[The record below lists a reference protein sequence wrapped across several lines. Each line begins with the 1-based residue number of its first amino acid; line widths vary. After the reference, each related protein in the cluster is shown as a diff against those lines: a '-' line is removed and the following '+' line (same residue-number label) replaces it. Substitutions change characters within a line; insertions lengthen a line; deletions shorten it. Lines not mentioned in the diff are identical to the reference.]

1 MFVMGGGLVRDARLL
16 GLLGGCRDN
25 ALEALIVS
33 TGRHIPFDGQPNFR
47 DLGGYET
54 VDGRTVRY
62 GQVYR
67 SGTLA
72 ALSDADVSLLGELH
86 VRTVV
91 NLLTDDDRE
100 KYGEDRLPEGVGS
113 VLLPID
119 SAEATKLANRANA
132 ALHSGDFALLPPGLN
147 RDIHRLL
154 IHDGA
159 NRYRRLLE
167 IAAQPEQRALV
178 FHCSHGVHRTGTG
191 AAILLRLLGVPWET
205 VRGDYLLS
213 NTYRREEVR
222 HQLEQLRMLGAQS
235 QGVPA
240 EEVDMTNAEA
250 FMRQDGSYIDA
261 SRDEIVSQFGSFER
275 YADEMLGYDAS
286 AISDLRA
293 SLLE

>member
-1 MFVMGGGLVRDARLL
+1 LEGLVVNSD
-16 GLLGGCRDN
+16 
-25 ALEALIVS
+25 
-33 TGRHIPFDGQPNFR
+33 RHVPLDGQPNFR

-72 ALSDADVSLLGELH
+72 ALSDADVSLLDQLH

-91 NLLTDDDRE
+91 NLLTDDDRK
-100 KYGEDRLPEGVGS
+100 KYGEDRLPQSVSS

-119 SAEATKLANRANA
+119 STEATELANRANA
-132 ALHSGDFALLPPGLN
+132 ALRSGDFALLPPSLN
-147 RDIHRLL
+147 PDIHRLL

-191 AAILLRLLGVPWET
+191 AAILLTLLGVPWET
-205 VRGDYLLS
+205 VRTDYLLS
-213 NTYRREEVR
+213 NTYRQEEVR
-222 HQLEQLRMLGAQS
+222 HHLDRLRVLAAQS
-235 QGVPA
+235 QRVPA
-240 EEVDMTNAEA
+240 EEIDMTNANA
-250 FMRQDGSYIDA
+250 FMTQDGSYIDA
-261 SRDEIVSQFGSFER
+261 SRDEIVSQFGSFEQ
-275 YADEMLGYDAS
+275 YADEMLRLDAS
-286 AISDLRA
+286 AISELQA
-293 SLLE
+293 SILE

>member
-1 MFVMGGGLVRDARLL
+1 
-16 GLLGGCRDN
+16 
-25 ALEALIVS
+25 
-33 TGRHIPFDGQPNFR
+33 
-47 DLGGYET
+47 
-54 VDGRTVRY
+54 
-62 GQVYR
+62 VYR

-72 ALSDADVSLLGELH
+72 TLSEADVSLLDQLH
-86 VRTVV
+86 VRTVA

-100 KYGEDRLPEGVGS
+100 KYGEDRLPQGVAS

-119 SAEATKLANRANA
+119 SVEATKLASRANA
-132 ALHSGDFALLPPGLN
+132 ALHSGDFELLPPGLN
-147 RDIHRLL
+147 PDIHRLL

-191 AAILLRLLGVPWET
+191 AAILLTLLGVPWET
-205 VRGDYLLS
+205 VRADYLLS

-222 HQLEQLRMLGAQS
+222 HQLGQLRMLAAQT

-240 EEVDMTNAEA
+240 EDIDMTNAKA
-250 FMRQDGSYIDA
+250 FMTQNGSYIDA
-261 SRDEIVSQFGSFER
+261 SRDEIMSQFGSFER